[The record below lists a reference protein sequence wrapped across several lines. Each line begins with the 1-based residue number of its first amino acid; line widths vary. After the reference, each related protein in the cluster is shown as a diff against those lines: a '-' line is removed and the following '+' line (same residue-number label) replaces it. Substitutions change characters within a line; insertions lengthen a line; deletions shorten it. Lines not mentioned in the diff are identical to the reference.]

1 MENKLIEF
9 IADLLCINKEDL
21 NLNTDLLDLCIFD
34 YVEFFDIIVSIEE
47 EFKITLAEDEIDDI
61 EHIRTIGKINNIL
74 KEKTE
79 A

>member
-21 NLNTDLLDLCIFD
+21 NSNTDLLDLCIFD

-61 EHIRTIGKINNIL
+61 EHIRTIEKINNIL

>member
-21 NLNTDLLDLCIFD
+21 NSNTDLLDLCIFD

-47 EFKITLAEDEIDDI
+47 EFKITLADI
-61 EHIRTIGKINNIL
+61 FSVSVKL
-74 KEKTE
+74 L
-79 A
+79 

>member
-21 NLNTDLLDLCIFD
+21 NSNTDLLDLCIFD

-47 EFKITLAEDEIDDI
+47 KFKITLAEDEIDDI
-61 EHIRTIGKINNIL
+61 EHIRTIEKINNIL